1 MRISEGFKIISSR
14 HISSQQSNRYLSIFV
29 FSLVLFVSFFN
40 FSNVLA
46 QSNEISLTVHSKVD
60 LVESTEILDEES
72 CNDSINLPLPSGSWN
87 VTGIELNFTNVK
99 QDREIRI
106 VEHNTTNFDT
116 LRNAV
121 PGLAVQ
127 INISEPTII
136 FGVDIFGAVTSD
148 VSTDSI
154 YVQITGYDSG
164 DNEPNDTEYG
174 STPLNVSRTLGW
186 HRQTFDSEISLTPG
200 QYYLVLN
207 GIGYNDF
214 DNLNLY
220 WFFNDVS
227 PTFPSLYV
235 AYYYWAMFGGWAW
248 RSATQNKPFLY
259 KIIQRVNK
267 TYSPE
272 NINMTAEIGGNFY
285 PIVSGPELGTG
296 HFETNFIN
304 LSPTGENL
312 EISITN
318 NETVSLFF
326 NLSYKIGV
334 EREFSSIASASIKE
348 GLKVNWTLI
357 PDISRLYNNYSVM
370 FKYPVSWTNLNVFR
384 DGQNVT
390 SLITLDSLNRYIQIP
405 NNTILSGSMWVITA
419 QSPNVALTL
428 EALLTEYGPN
438 EILYFYVNPPFNLG
452 NYSILL
458 VDSRG
463 DILEEERLEKDEANS
478 SRIEFTYTLP
488 AKPIEG
494 TYKAFVFW
502 NNASMA
508 GVSTQTFSI
517 TMPFVLDPIMVF
529 SIVIAIIGGVLT
541 LFTSS
546 KVIKKKR
553 RILEQHRQSVFN
565 KYMDILNLDYLII
578 VEKISGVNI
587 YDQVLAGKSM
597 NATLISGFLQAI
609 QSFGI
614 DLTGSYN
621 QSQIVKLEY
630 QNSKILMSEFKD
642 FRLTLIMKESPS
654 QDFLRSIELLS
665 YDINE
670 KFGESLKEFDGEI
683 SQFEGIKSIVEKR
696 LPISLIYPLKI
707 EEKIEIKM
715 KAEEKSMVNRAR
727 DVMKTRKG
735 DYFFVS
741 NLMSQE
747 RGFQAK
753 EAELILKLIDK
764 NIFQPI
770 QN

>member
-1 MRISEGFKIISSR
+1 MIAQNNE
-14 HISSQQSNRYLSIFV
+14 
-29 FSLVLFVSFFN
+29 FSLKVYSRFDLF
-40 FSNVLA
+40 
-46 QSNEISLTVHSKVD
+46 
-60 LVESTEILDEES
+60 ESTEILDKKP
-72 CNDSINLPLPSGSWN
+72 CNDSINLPLPSDFWN
-87 VTGIELNFTNVK
+87 VTDIELNFTNVK
-99 QDREIRI
+99 QNRGIRI
-106 VEHNTTNFDT
+106 VEDNATNFET
-116 LRNAV
+116 LRKAV
-121 PGLAVQ
+121 PGLSVQ
-127 INISEPTII
+127 INISEPTTV
-136 FGVDIFGAVTSD
+136 FGIDIFGAVTSD

-154 YVQITGYDSG
+154 YVQITGYDSSE
-164 DNEPNDTEYG
+164 DEPNDTVYG
-174 STPLNVSRTLGW
+174 STSLNVSRTLGW
-186 HRQTFDSEISLTPG
+186 HRQTFEEEISLTPG

-207 GIGYNDF
+207 GIGYPDF

-227 PTFPSLYV
+227 PRFPYLYV
-235 AYYYWAMFGGWAW
+235 AYYYWGMFGGWTW

-267 TYSPE
+267 TYFPE

-285 PIVSGPELGTG
+285 PIVSGLELGTG
-296 HFETNFIN
+296 HFEINALN

-312 EISITN
+312 KISIMN

-326 NLSYKIGV
+326 NLSYRIGIR
-334 EREFSSIASASIKE
+334 REFSSIASASIKE
-348 GLKVNWTLI
+348 GLKVNWTLT
-357 PDISRLYNNYSVM
+357 PDICRLYNNYSVM

-390 SLITLDSLNRYIQIP
+390 SQIIFDSLSSHIQIP
-405 NNTILSGSMWVITA
+405 NNTILNGTMWVITA
-419 QSPNVALTL
+419 ESPNVPLTL
-428 EALLTEYGPN
+428 EAPLTEYGPN
-438 EILYFYVNPPFNLG
+438 EILYFYVNPPFRLG
-452 NYSILL
+452 NYSIFLI
-458 VDSRG
+458 DSEG
-463 DILEEERLEKDEANS
+463 DILEEERLEKNEVNS

-508 GVSTQTFSI
+508 GVLTQTFSI
-517 TMPFVLDPIMVF
+517 TRPFVLDPFMVLF
-529 SIVIAIIGGVLT
+529 IVLAIIGGVLT
-541 LFTSS
+541 LFTSF
-546 KVIKKKR
+546 KVIKRKR
-553 RILEQHRQSVFN
+553 RILEQHRQSIFN
-565 KYMDILNLDYLII
+565 KYMDILNLDYILI

-587 YDQVLAGKSM
+587 YDQVLAGKNI

-621 QSQIVKLEY
+621 QSQVVKLEY
-630 QNSKILMSEFKD
+630 QDSKILMSEFKD
-642 FRLTLIMKESPS
+642 FRVTLIMKESPS
-654 QDFLRSIELLS
+654 QDFLSSIELLS

-670 KFGESLKEFDGEI
+670 KYGELLKEFDGEI
-683 SQFEGIKSIVEKR
+683 SKFEGIKSLIEKR

-707 EEKIEIKM
+707 KEKIEIKL
-715 KAEEKSMVNRAR
+715 KAEEKSVVNRAR
-727 DVMKTRKG
+727 SAMKTRKT

-764 NIFQPI
+764 KIFLPV